1 MQECKNCGASWE
13 FQKCLD
19 ICPFCGASLLE
30 KIKIE
35 TIEEALKYI
44 VNKHGDNL
52 LKEGRLLL
60 GLLADYAPSLTTE
73 RQLIKI
79 AVDANA
85 YTRLYDAKE
94 LGDCERKKVIEQC
107 VLFLKDRYFLD
118 ETWARQVMSWEE
130 TALEVE
136 LKKEV
141 VQSKIAEI
149 LNPMDA
155 QISDIANPT
164 LANKLSL
171 LPSGNLLLK
180 EKEWE
185 LWSDGTFVVH
195 STDLSDPFSANKLES
210 NTHIKKI
217 IFDNGIVET
226 KLSAYENLKYLKEI
240 HFPATLQR
248 IGFSSF
254 ANCSALQN
262 IDIPTGVR
270 TISGKAF
277 KGCSCLQNINAP
289 LTVKYIGEDA
299 FSGCSSLL
307 AFNVARD
314 CVVCPGNFQ
323 AKLIKD

>member
-1 MQECKNCGASWE
+1 MQECKKCGASWI
-13 FQKCLD
+13 FQKYLD

-30 KIKIE
+30 QIEIK

-44 VNKHGDNL
+44 VNKHGENL
-52 LKEGRLLL
+52 LREGRLLL
-60 GLLADYAPSLTTE
+60 GLLADYAPSLTKE

-79 AVDANA
+79 AVDANV
-85 YTRLYDAKE
+85 YTQLYDAKE
-94 LGDCERKKVIEQC
+94 LGNCERKKVIEQC
-107 VLFLKDRYFLD
+107 VLSLKDRYFLD

-130 TALEVE
+130 KVLELD
-136 LKKEV
+136 LKNEV
-141 VQSKIAEI
+141 VQKKTEAIF
-149 LNPMDA
+149 NQMDA
-155 QISDIANPT
+155 QISDIANLTP
-164 LANKLSL
+164 ANKLSL

-185 LWSDGTFVVH
+185 LWSDGTFVVY
-195 STDLSDPFSANKLES
+195 STDLSDHFRVNNLES
-210 NTHIKKI
+210 NTRIKKI

-226 KLSAYENLKYLKEI
+226 KLSAYENLKDLKEI
-240 HFPATLQR
+240 HFPATLQK

-262 IDIPTGVR
+262 VDIPTGVR

-277 KGCSCLQNINAP
+277 NGCSCLQNVNVP
-289 LTVKYIGEDA
+289 LTVKYIGDDA
-299 FSGCSSLL
+299 FRGCSPLL
-307 AFNVARD
+307 TFNVARD